1 MLELKTPAMTDEPK
15 ITHDVAVLGAGPLG
29 FLFSAVLAPR
39 VPALTLWLPETRY
52 ADELNRSRVA
62 KYLQGDHRIAE
73 NITVTSGTSVFRSRS
88 WILFVVVPSRQLE
101 EIMEKIIHEL
111 DPAGQHVIVII
122 TKGLLSHAARKK
134 STIHTFSEFI
144 QKAAEEKGI
153 GNLSVAALGGPSLLA
168 ELNAQMHSFFSVATK
183 DRAAALL
190 VRELLISENIHIL
203 ITEDI
208 IGLEIGGVLKNPV
221 AIACGIADGL
231 PQSGANLQGVLI
243 TRGFREM
250 ARFAVTLGA
259 RRSTMVGTG
268 GLADLITTC
277 TSPNSR
283 NRSYG
288 QNFVKQLISRE
299 NEPGVLDKI
308 EIFLRPATFIE
319 REVRQAEDVV
329 EGAYALANILEIAE
343 EKGLDLPLYKTLFDI
358 LSRKQPPDAL
368 LTIAAGRPIHQ
379 RSSRFVERRKGYALA
394 AGHNFRRLLEKRVQ
408 RHIVAT
414 KGMQARIKRQS
425 ENVLSVLEKRLE
437 KARKKKVRREIESI
451 PREMRLWREYEKSS
465 ADVDRERLA
474 ELIDF
479 YVAEISDNYNPAV
492 RGTIIH
498 LLAPIRYAASGFRS
512 GGAIPRVGGRV
523 EELRAL
529 AGRCNILYTPT
540 HRSHLDSVEVA
551 FGLTWSGLPVPR
563 YAAGINL
570 MSGPFWSWVLKS
582 LGAYAVDR
590 ERTRNFLYLE
600 CLTRYAT
607 MMLEVGIPSLVYPE
621 GTRSRTGGIVPI
633 KTGLLAAAVEA
644 YQASGTEI
652 LIVPLAVSYE
662 NVPEDME
669 FAGRTRQLKFSDFI
683 RKRTEVYVDI
693 GEPVRVSR
701 FVDQDDP
708 TATIGR
714 AITASWAKALRVLPN
729 HIIARILV
737 ENDGFVKRD
746 DLPGLVEDFTNTRSG
761 NYLTMEGRRII
772 EEGLSVLRKR
782 GFVEVKNTV
791 RALEPDLLQY
801 YANMAPGG
809 VEF

>member
-1 MLELKTPAMTDEPK
+1 MMDSPDTSQ
-15 ITHDVAVLGAGPLG
+15 DVAVLGAGPVG
-29 FLFSAVLAPR
+29 FLISGILAPR
-39 VPALTLWLPETRY
+39 VKSLTLWLPETRY
-52 ADELNRSRVA
+52 AEELSRTRIA
-62 KYLQGDHRIAE
+62 KYLNGEHRIPE
-73 NITVTSGTSVFRSRS
+73 NITVTSGASGFRGRS
-88 WILFVVVPSRQLE
+88 WVLFVVVPSRQLE

-111 DPAGQHVIVII
+111 DPTGRHIIVII
-122 TKGLLSHAARKK
+122 TKGLLSHTARRK
-134 STIHTFSEFI
+134 SSIHTFSEFI
-144 QKAAEEKGI
+144 QKTAEENKI
-153 GNLSVAALGGPSLLA
+153 TNLSVAAIGGPSLLA
-168 ELNAQMHSFFSVATK
+168 EMNAHMHSFFSVGTK
-183 DRAAALL
+183 DRAAGVRIRDLL
-190 VRELLISENIHIL
+190 ATENVHISL
-203 ITEDI
+203 TEDI
-208 IGLEIGGVLKNPV
+208 IGMEIGGVLKNPI

-231 PQSGANLQGVLI
+231 PQSGANLQGVLVA
-243 TRGFREM
+243 RGFREM

-277 TSPNSR
+277 TSPHSR

-299 NEPGVLDKI
+299 NDPGILDKI
-308 EIFLRPATFIE
+308 ELFLRPATFIE

-329 EGAYALANILEIAE
+329 EGAFALSNVLEIAE
-343 EKGLDLPLYKTLFDI
+343 EKGLDLPLFKTLFEI
-358 LSRKQPPDAL
+358 LSRRKAPDAL
-368 LTIAAGRPIHQ
+368 LTVAAGRPVHV
-379 RSSRFVERRKGYALA
+379 RGSRFAERRKGYDLA

-425 ENVLSVLEKRLE
+425 ENILSGLEKRLE
-437 KARKKKVRREIESI
+437 KARRKKVKREIESI
-451 PREMRLWREYEKSS
+451 PREMHLWREYEKAP
-465 ADVDRERLA
+465 ADSDRERLTD
-474 ELIDF
+474 LIDF

-492 RGTIIH
+492 RGTLIR
-498 LLAPIRYAASGFRS
+498 LLAPLRFAASGFRP
-512 GGAIPRVGGRV
+512 GGAIPVVGGRV
-523 EELRAL
+523 DELRSL

-551 FGLTWSGLPVPR
+551 FGLTWAGLPVPR

-600 CLTRYAT
+600 CLTRYST

-633 KTGLLAAAVEA
+633 KTGLLATAVEA

-652 LIVPLAVSYE
+652 LIVPLGLSYE
-662 NVPEDME
+662 NVPEDLE
-669 FAGRTRQLKFSDFI
+669 FTGKTKQPKFSDFI
-683 RKRTEVYVDI
+683 RKRTEVYVDV

-701 FVDQDDP
+701 YMDEEDP

-729 HIIARILV
+729 HIIARILM
-737 ENDGFVKRD
+737 ENEGSVKRD
-746 DLPGLVEDFTNTRSG
+746 DLPALVDDFTTTRSG
-761 NYLTMEGRRII
+761 NFLTMEGRRII
-772 EEGLSVLRKR
+772 DDGLSVLRKR
-782 GFVEVKNTV
+782 GFVDVQKQIV
-791 RALEPDLLQY
+791 RALEPELLQY
-801 YANMAPGG
+801 YANMAPAG